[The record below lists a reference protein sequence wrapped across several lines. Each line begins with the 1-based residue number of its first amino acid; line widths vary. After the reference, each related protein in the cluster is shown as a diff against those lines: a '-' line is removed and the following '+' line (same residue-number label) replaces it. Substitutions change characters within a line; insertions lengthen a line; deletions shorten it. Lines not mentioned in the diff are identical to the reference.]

1 MAKEK
6 QICLTHDEAVHDDIS
21 IQLNIQNKNQ
31 QKSPIQNTSPYN
43 TERTTTIDAAT
54 ASAFKGLMALVTP
67 LYVPDFLGLR
77 ELVDVATSLLPKVA
91 PKLSTVLAQEG
102 LDLMPVLAPWCLTL
116 FASTAMDY
124 ECLILCWD
132 FFILGTPS
140 RREELL
146 LGGIDDIED
155 NVALNTSNIIPENT
169 FNQHDTDQDDP
180 VFSETSSDAAVN
192 ENNSRSASATKPS
205 KKTGII
211 ATVRD
216 RARRRSKA
224 IFSIA
229 ATTQADDDGDL
240 HNYDK
245 DEIPPPPPTSSGSS
259 SHQYATP
266 QSQIQKS
273 AVPITSTIV
282 QSLQSKR
289 QKNKISSISERHSVL
304 LRLCL
309 VMLRLGE
316 RATWETDD
324 TENAKEIDD
333 LHALS
338 KLLEAAQPSP
348 VCASEHPP
356 SSGPHAKR
364 ANSAYCFP
372 ADPNILCNL
381 FTKTKIDSRLVRAIS
396 KRFQKEYEESHQV
409 PPTNNSP
416 EHDAVDDDS
425 PRPTRN
431 SLTNTF
437 NKTNPTIF
445 DSQPGEKRPSFV
457 MRLFRTLRYPLR
469 AIAMRRSKAPFVRTE
484 SKSLT
489 HTADSRPSND
499 PERNTV

>member
-1 MAKEK
+1 MKIIVGAHQLLSHQKK
-6 QICLTHDEAVHDDIS
+6 Q
-21 IQLNIQNKNQ
+21 
-31 QKSPIQNTSPYN
+31 
-43 TERTTTIDAAT
+43 
-54 ASAFKGLMALVTP
+54 
-67 LYVPDFLGLR
+67 
-77 ELVDVATSLLPKVA
+77 
-91 PKLSTVLAQEG
+91 
-102 LDLMPVLAPWCLTL
+102 
-116 FASTAMDY
+116 
-124 ECLILCWD
+124 
-132 FFILGTPS
+132 
-140 RREELL
+140 ELL
-146 LGGIDDIED
+146 L
-155 NVALNTSNIIPENT
+155 L
-169 FNQHDTDQDDP
+169 
-180 VFSETSSDAAVN
+180 
-192 ENNSRSASATKPS
+192 SATVP
-205 KKTGII
+205 
-211 ATVRD
+211 AVD
-216 RARRRSKA
+216 RKQFFLLQQQHKLMMMVICTIMTRTKYRHPHLLHQDHLHINTLRHNRKYKNLPYLLHLQLYKA
-224 IFSIA
+224 CS
-229 ATTQADDDGDL
+229 Q
-240 HNYDK
+240 NDK
-245 DEIPPPPPTSSGSS
+245 
-259 SHQYATP
+259 
-266 QSQIQKS
+266 
-273 AVPITSTIV
+273 
-282 QSLQSKR
+282 
-289 QKNKISSISERHSVL
+289 KNKISSISERHSVL